1 MKKIAGVIYLSTK
14 EREALRYGVQCPNC
28 SGLSFRMY
36 VAEREAS
43 KSKPLPALAKGRPI
57 MQCASCG
64 FWADV
69 FDGYV
74 WKPKEMLRE

>member
-1 MKKIAGVIYLSTK
+1 MRKVAGVIYLSTK
-14 EREALRYGVQCPNC
+14 QREALRDGVVCPNC
-28 SGLSFRMY
+28 KGDSFKMY

-43 KSKPLPALAKGRPI
+43 KSNPLPVLAKGRPI
-57 MQCASCG
+57 MQCAGCG